1 MTSHSAER
9 VRRDGRSGE
18 TGETRFK
25 RGSRNAERGIL
36 FCADGLRTK
45 PAKLAKPAKQSE
57 R

>member
-9 VRRDGRSGE
+9 VRRDGRSRE

>member
-9 VRRDGRSGE
+9 VRRDGRS
-18 TGETRFK
+18 GETRFK